1 MAAAAADKS
10 ATSTIHTY
18 LMHFKSV
25 AGAKPASSD
34 LAQCEKVVDIKDY
47 PDLGGDPEKIE
58 STTLSD
64 AVQTNVSGVQKLD
77 SLNFTSN
84 YTKEDYKKL
93 KDLEKLGEDEWW
105 ALYFGAGSDGSPDGH
120 NGILVWQGGPTTY
133 ITSGKVN
140 AVREMK
146 TTFSNKTAI
155 EMIEPASA

>member
-18 LMHFKSV
+18 LMHFKTI
-25 AGAKPASSD
+25 AGEKPASSD

-47 PDLGGDPEKIE
+47 PDMGGDPEKIE

-64 AVQTNVSGVQKLD
+64 ESQTNVNGVQKLD
-77 SLNFTSN
+77 SLTFTSN
-84 YTKEDYKKL
+84 YVKDDYKKL
-93 KDLEKLGEDEWW
+93 KDLEKQGEDQWW
-105 ALYFGAGSDGSPDGH
+105 AVYFGADPAGKPDGH
-120 NGILVWQGGPTTY
+120 NGILVWKGGPTTY

-146 TTFSNKTAI
+146 TTFSTKTGI
-155 EMIEPASA
+155 EMVEPASA